1 MSARTAA
8 KTARQQQVDT
18 TVTDKQYISAQQ
30 LLEDSFR
37 LGANI
42 LNSGFRPNFI
52 VGVWRGGSPVGIAVQ
67 ELLHYFGVH
76 SDHISIRTS
85 SYTGI
90 GERAGHVRVHGLSYM
105 IRNANAEDSLLIVDD
120 VYDSGLSIQAIIETI
135 HVKARRNAPGDIRVA
150 TAYFKP
156 GNNRTD
162 RAPDYYV
169 HSTDNW
175 LVFPHELDGLS
186 MAEIVESKPG
196 MRELMDEL
204 PLERNSAQG

>member
-1 MSARTAA
+1 M
-8 KTARQQQVDT
+8 
-18 TVTDKQYISAQQ
+18 VTDKQYISAQQ

-37 LGANI
+37 LGAQI

-67 ELLHYFGVH
+67 ELLYYFGVQ

-90 GERAGHVRVHGLSYM
+90 GERTAHVRVHGLSYM
-105 IRNANAEDSLLIVDD
+105 IRNVNAEDALLIVDD
-120 VYDSGLSIQAIIETI
+120 VYDSGLSIEAIIETI
-135 HVKARRNAPGDIRVA
+135 HLKARRNAPQDIRVA

-156 GNNRTD
+156 GNNRTE
-162 RAPDYYV
+162 REPDYYV
-169 HSTDNW
+169 HNTDNW

-186 MAEIVESKPG
+186 IEEIVENKPG
-196 MRELMDEL
+196 MRALLDEL
-204 PLERNSAQG
+204 PATQKSARG